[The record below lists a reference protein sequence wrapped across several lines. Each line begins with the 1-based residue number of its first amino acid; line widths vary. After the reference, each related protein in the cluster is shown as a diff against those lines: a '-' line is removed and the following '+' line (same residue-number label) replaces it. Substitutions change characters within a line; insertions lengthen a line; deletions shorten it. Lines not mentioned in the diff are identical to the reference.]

1 MLKRIAAVL
10 VAPLLALAML
20 SVAPLTPTAAAPATA
35 ESVQRPTHSDSSL
48 SLFSCA
54 ATRPS
59 GFTSAT
65 VLHSHRIAAA
75 STVDFLGNP
84 EIDAFDCEVQN
95 PGSPGPEATYR
106 TDYIYSNVD
115 DGTNGGHTDKGIIGP
130 FNVQRF

>member
-1 MLKRIAAVL
+1 MKKLRILLVGLMLAVGFGFL
-10 VAPLLALAML
+10 VQ
-20 SVAPLTPTAAAPATA
+20 PATA
-35 ESVQRPTHSDSSL
+35 SVDRPDTIESVSMPMHNETTL

-65 VLHSHRIAAA
+65 VLHSHRIAAS
-75 STVDFLGNP
+75 STVDLFGQP

-95 PGSPGPEATYR
+95 AGSPGDEATYR
-106 TDYIYSNVD
+106 TIYVYGNVD

-130 FNVQRF
+130 MNVFRF

>member
-1 MLKRIAAVL
+1 MKKLRILFAGL
-10 VAPLLALAML
+10 VLALG
-20 SVAPLTPTAAAPATA
+20 SGFVIQPATA
-35 ESVQRPTHSDSSL
+35 SVDSPVTVESVSMPTHNETSL

-59 GFTSAT
+59 GYSSAT
-65 VLHSHRIAAA
+65 VLHSHRFVAS
-75 STVDFLGNP
+75 STVDLFGQP

-95 PGSPGPEATYR
+95 AGSPGAEATYR

-115 DGTNGGHTDKGIIGP
+115 NGVNGGSTDKGIVGP